1 MHGLGFDDSPIEMI
15 HEDMEHGG
23 HSISWSEASV
33 QNTCKIM
40 KDKGNEICITT
51 ICPQDKNIKDCLL
64 KQEAYAKMNNKS
76 LLILTGQMMRLG
88 VSLPCVDIAIHM
100 DPINSVDTIYQ
111 SMFRVLTERPG
122 KDKGIFIDILTKRNI
137 KFIYDMVDY
146 NIDKKIPTID
156 YKKKEIFDKNMP
168 PTLLSLMIFSKKKL
182 NRKDIAKLTNND
194 LLNCFIDEFFMKDRQ
209 FVHSYFNYFDD
220 IFGNESELKIEDFED
235 DQHEFALLHA
245 LDELKEAILFGVLL
259 SAWPG
264 HLHLFG
270 MACTAVLQL
279 P

>member
-1 MHGLGFDDSPIEMI
+1 MKKELEDETGKGNDKRNDKKNKRSPFRNMSKNLTILMMKNEYFRKNYCVAIMHGLGFDDSPIEMI

-23 HSISWSEASV
+23 HSISWSGASV

-88 VSLPCVDIAIHM
+88 VSLPCVDIALHM

-156 YKKKEIFDKNMP
+156 YKKKEIFDKIVFYNYNGISI
-168 PTLLSLMIFSKKKL
+168 LKNDKYQDIYNKL
-182 NRKDIAKLTNND
+182 VQSFD
-194 LLNCFIDEFFMKDRQ
+194 LNGF
-209 FVHSYFNYFDD
+209 
-220 IFGNESELKIEDFED
+220 
-235 DQHEFALLHA
+235 
-245 LDELKEAILFGVLL
+245 
-259 SAWPG
+259 
-264 HLHLFG
+264 
-270 MACTAVLQL
+270 
-279 P
+279 